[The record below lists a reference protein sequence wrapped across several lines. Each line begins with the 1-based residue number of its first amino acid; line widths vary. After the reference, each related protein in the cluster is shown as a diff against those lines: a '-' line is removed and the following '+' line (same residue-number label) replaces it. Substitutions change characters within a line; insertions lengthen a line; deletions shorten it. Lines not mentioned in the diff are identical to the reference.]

1 MKRYIVTEW
10 QDGPDS
16 EVVVGHYK
24 TKAEAQKNIKD
35 NQWIYEVTGYWC
47 SRPKME
53 LEKLA
58 LTELAE

>member
-10 QDGPDS
+10 QDAADK
-16 EVVVGHYK
+16 EVVVGYHK
-24 TKAEAQKNIKD
+24 TKAEAERAITD
-35 NQWIYEVTGYWC
+35 GQWIYEVTGYWS

-58 LTELAE
+58 LTGIAG